1 MTAYGVKAYTST
13 NILTTDPYKLIL
25 MLYEAALKH
34 LFAARAAIRDG
45 NMVAKGENIS
55 KAISIISELLN
66 AVEGDEHNE
75 AANFLRGLYAA
86 ILVELPKANL
96 NNDEKIVE
104 LSIKYIAQLK
114 NIWENYVMNAPRES
128 GEPTTDNVAQQAMG
142 AMAGDSETGNRH
154 LSLRL

>member
-13 NILTTDPYKLIL
+13 DILTTDPYKLIL

-34 LFAARAAIRDG
+34 LFAARAAIRDRD
-45 NMVAKGENIS
+45 MIAKGENIS

-75 AANFLRGLYAA
+75 AANFLRGLYSA
-86 ILVELPKANL
+86 ILAELPKANL
-96 NNDEKIVE
+96 NNDEKIIE

-114 NIWENYVMNAPRES
+114 NIWENYVMNAPQEQGDRTPDS
-128 GEPTTDNVAQQAMG
+128 VAYQAMG
-142 AMAGDSETGNRH
+142 AVGEGSAVGNRH